1 MLEFE
6 LEGLRELERAI
17 EAMPA
22 GLHAQVMGAATQAM
36 AREVAKEA
44 RKLVPVRTGALKAS
58 IRVRRFRERFRGR
71 QYRSAAGVYAGG
83 PGARHAPLI
92 EYGTFLVPANPFMRT
107 AIMNTRNAQHAAFVR
122 SATMTFERL
131 VRQLATG
138 TGPASVARLAVADIR

>member
-6 LEGLRELERAI
+6 LQGLRELEQSI

-44 RKLVPVRTGALKAS
+44 RKLVPVRTGALKKS

-83 PGARHAPLI
+83 PSARHAPLI
-92 EYGTFLVPANPFMRT
+92 EYGSSRAAARPFIRP
-107 AIMNTRNAQHAAFVR
+107 AIMNTRSAQHAAFAR
-122 SATMTFERL
+122 SAALTFERL
-131 VRQLATG
+131 TRQLATG
-138 TGPASVARLAVADIR
+138 TGPASVARLAVSDIR